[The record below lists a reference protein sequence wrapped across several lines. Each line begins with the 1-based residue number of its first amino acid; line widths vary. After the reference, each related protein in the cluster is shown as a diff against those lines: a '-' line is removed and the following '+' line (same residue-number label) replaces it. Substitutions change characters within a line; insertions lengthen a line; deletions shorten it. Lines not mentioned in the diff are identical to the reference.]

1 MTETS
6 DNPGGYR
13 PDDPRYGLSGQA
25 LRDYYLSR
33 PAHFFIRALYKPDSL
48 DVREAAMDAHLAH
61 VRAHREHIH
70 FAGPLLSDDGATP
83 VGTPIGTMCIIDVPD
98 RPAAEAY
105 ITADGY
111 DQAGLLEEPDIRRFV
126 SSKRLRQGDRTPDP
140 ALQMFVCECIDGPDA
155 PALRKATADAHH
167 TYQGTILDRFVAHGP
182 LRADDGVG
190 LAGSL
195 FIVEVADRAAAEAL
209 VANEPMAAA
218 GVFET
223 IRITRWRYGRSL
235 A

>member
-1 MTETS
+1 MADDAS
-6 DNPGGYR
+6 NPGGYR

-25 LRDYYLSR
+25 LQDYYLSR
-33 PAHFFIRALYKPDSL
+33 PAQFFIRAMYKPDSL
-48 DVREAAMDAHLAH
+48 HLREQAMDAHLAH
-61 VRAHREHIH
+61 VRAHREQIQ

-83 VGTPIGTMCIIDVPD
+83 IGTMCIIDASD
-98 RPAAEAY
+98 RAAAEAY
-105 ITADGY
+105 ITADIY
-111 DQAGLLEEPDIRRFV
+111 SQVGLLEEPDIRRFI
-126 SSKRLRQGDRTPDP
+126 SSKRLRQGDRAPDP
-140 ALQMFVCECIDGPDA
+140 AMQLFVCECIDGPDA
-155 PALRKATADAHH
+155 PALRKQTAAAHH
-167 TYQGTILDRFVAHGP
+167 AYQGTILDRFIAHGP
-182 LRADDGVG
+182 LRSDDGVT

-235 A
+235 ASDA